1 VDTEQEGIVILVTGA
16 SGTLGRELVPRLVAA
31 GAEVR
36 GLSRRPRDGGDG
48 VSWAVGDVATGAG
61 IEAAVDGV
69 DVIVHAA
76 TDPRPGSRDA
86 AHTGRLIEAAK
97 RAGARHFVYISIVG
111 IDRHPYGYYQVKRAT
126 EQVIEHGGLP
136 YTILRTT
143 QWHQFLDRAFRYLVR
158 SPLMPSIAGVSDQP
172 IDVSEVADRMAELT
186 LGDPAGRVED
196 MGGPEII
203 TLTDAAKAYAL
214 AAGRRRLVVPIPLP
228 GRTVRAFRQGLHLA
242 PEHRQGT
249 ITFRRFLARRFA

>member
-1 VDTEQEGIVILVTGA
+1 MILVTGA
-16 SGTLGRELVPRLVAA
+16 SGTLGSALTPRLVAA

-36 GLSRRPRDGGDG
+36 GLSRRPREAGEGVGWVTGDI
-48 VSWAVGDVATGAG
+48 ATGAG
-61 IEAAVDGV
+61 IEAAVEGV
-69 DVIVHAA
+69 DVVVHAA
-76 TDPRPGSRDA
+76 SDPRPNSRDA
-86 AHTGRLIEAAK
+86 EHTRRLIEAAK

-111 IDRHPYGYYQVKRAT
+111 IDRHPYGYYRAKRAT
-126 EQVIEHGGLP
+126 EQVIEGGGLP

-143 QWHQFLDRAFRYLVR
+143 QWHQFLDRAFGFLLR
-158 SPLMPSIAGVSDQP
+158 SPVMPSFAGVSMQP

-203 TLTDAAKAYAL
+203 TLTDAAKAYAR

-249 ITFRRFLARRFA
+249 ITFQRFLDRRFA